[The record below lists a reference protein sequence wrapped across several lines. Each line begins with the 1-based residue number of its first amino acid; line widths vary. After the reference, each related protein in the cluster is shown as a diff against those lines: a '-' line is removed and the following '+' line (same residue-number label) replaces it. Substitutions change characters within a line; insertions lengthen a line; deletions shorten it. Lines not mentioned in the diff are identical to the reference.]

1 MMISKEKLK
10 EHIDKLPEK
19 EISIDEL
26 IDRLVFIE
34 KLENRIAISEQGGV
48 TLSEDS
54 IKDEITKW
62 SK

>member
-1 MMISKEKLK
+1 MISKEKLK
-10 EHIDKLPEK
+10 EQIDKFPEE

-26 IDRLVFIE
+26 IERLILIE
-34 KLENRIAISEQGGV
+34 KLEKRIAISEQGGV

-54 IKDEITKW
+54 IKDEIKKW

>member
-1 MMISKEKLK
+1 MISKEKLK

-26 IDRLVFIE
+26 IDRLIFIE
-34 KLENRIAISEQGGV
+34 KLEKRVAISEQGGD

>member
-1 MMISKEKLK
+1 MMISKEKQK

-26 IDRLVFIE
+26 IDMLVFIE
-34 KLENRIAISEQGGV
+34 KLEKRMAISEQGGD

>member
-1 MMISKEKLK
+1 MISKEKLK

-26 IDRLVFIE
+26 IDRLIFIE
-34 KLENRIAISEQGGV
+34 KLEERIVISEQGAA

-54 IKDEITKW
+54 MKDEIKKW

>member
-1 MMISKEKLK
+1 MISKEKLK
-10 EHIDKLPEK
+10 EHIDKFPEQ

-26 IDRLVFIE
+26 IDRLIFIE
-34 KLENRIAISEQGGV
+34 KLEERIVISEQGAA

-54 IKDEITKW
+54 MKDEITKW

>member
-1 MMISKEKLK
+1 MISKEKLK

-34 KLENRIAISEQGGV
+34 KLEKRIAISEQGGD

-54 IKDEITKW
+54 IKDEIAKW

>member
-1 MMISKEKLK
+1 MISKEKLK

-34 KLENRIAISEQGGV
+34 KLEKRIAISEQGGD

>member
-1 MMISKEKLK
+1 MISKQKLK
-10 EHIDKLPEK
+10 EHIDRLPEK

-26 IDRLVFIE
+26 IDRLIFIE
-34 KLENRIAISEQGGV
+34 KLEKRIEISERGGP

>member
-34 KLENRIAISEQGGV
+34 KLEKRIDISEQGGD

>member
-1 MMISKEKLK
+1 MISKTKLK
-10 EHIDKLPEK
+10 EHIDKFPEE

-34 KLENRIAISEQGGV
+34 KLEKRILISEKGGGSISEE
-48 TLSEDS
+48 TLKED
-54 IKDEITKW
+54 IEKW